1 MLSMKAKYALKS
13 LVVMAKQEK
22 KMLPIK
28 AIAQEADVPPKFLE
42 AILLD
47 LKRHGILDSKRGIF
61 GGYFLSRPARDIRIG
76 DVIRM
81 VDGPLAPIPCAS
93 TTAYRRCDDCVDEN
107 TCDVRRV
114 MLKVRNAIAGVLDG
128 MTLKELVNQGGTL

>member
-13 LVVMAKQEK
+13 LIVMAKQEK
-22 KMLPIK
+22 KMMAIK
-28 AIAQEADVPPKFLE
+28 AIAKEADVPPKFLE

-47 LKRHGILDSKRGIF
+47 LKRHGVVDSKRGIF
-61 GGYFLSRPARDIRIG
+61 GGYFLARPARDIIIG
-76 DVIRM
+76 DVMRI

-128 MTLKELVNQGGTL
+128 MTLKELVNQGVKI

>member
-13 LVVMAKQEK
+13 LIVMAKQEK
-22 KMLPIK
+22 KMMPIK
-28 AIAQEADVPPKFLE
+28 TIAQAADVPPKFLE

-47 LKRHGILDSKRGIF
+47 LKRHGVVDSKRGIF

-76 DVIRM
+76 DVVRM

-128 MTLKELVNQGGTL
+128 MTLRELVNQGVAI

>member
-114 MLKVRNAIAGVLDG
+114 RNAIAGVLDG